1 MYQLLLELFE
11 SFKTSYK
18 SALLGA
24 AFALTAVWGVA
35 EMYGISFRE
44 LTTFIIEH
52 QDQQLTLAKQLRDIN
67 DKVDDAEKSTHE
79 NHQEVM
85 AIVQSIGSTEQQYAD
100 ILQRSAENQDIVR
113 ALMEFGRI
121 YASLVES
128 GQHTPKTHQH
138 LSSLYQALL
147 DINADDPLD
156 KFAAIN
162 TDENRERAR
171 NRGESVCVQSVE
183 TKRSPICKAK
193 RRLVNIERSIDDFPT
208 SARDDIEIEVLR
220 YLSYCAA
227 RAGEINYQNIFTG
240 KAEKIY
246 QQKLKNLNQRM
257 EPKLYRRK
265 YYWIDYSQLVA
276 TVRTGGDNY
285 ETKAQVYFQRLRE
298 NLITESDFLRLK
310 MVQHSSL
317 VGDESKQ
324 KYWKQLI
331 ELAKP
336 V

>member
-1 MYQLLLELFE
+1 MYQILRELVE
-11 SFKTSYK
+11 SFKTDYS

-35 EMYGISFRE
+35 QMYGISFRE
-44 LTTFIIEH
+44 FTTFIVDH
-52 QDQQLTLAKQLRDIN
+52 QDQQSTLARHLMAIN
-67 DKVDDAEKSTHE
+67 EKVDDAEESTHE

-85 AIVQSIGSTEQQYAD
+85 AIVQSIGSTEQQYTD

-121 YASLVES
+121 YAALVES
-128 GQHTPKTHQH
+128 GQHTDKVHEH

-162 TDENRERAR
+162 TEENRERAR
-171 NRGESVCVQSVE
+171 KKGESVCTQRE
-183 TKRSPICKAK
+183 TRRSPICKAK

-285 ETKAQVYFQRLRE
+285 ETKAQEYFQRLRE